1 MRLFKIAG
9 LLSFCLRC
17 FVGFVILYAA
27 WQHNPQNQYHSG
39 SHIDFGYLAGL
50 WLFWCVGATLAF
62 MPVIWLI
69 AKILN
74 GFLVARERA

>member
-1 MRLFKIAG
+1 MATQSAKSI
-9 LLSFCLRC
+9 SF
-17 FVGFVILYAA
+17 
-27 WQHNPQNQYHSG
+27 G

-50 WLFWCVGATLAF
+50 WLFWCVGATLAS